1 MGLLNCGDTRNY
13 LKDYGYGTIA
23 LPRASIKPLLMLT
36 RNNGRLTPLGP
47 VTSTF
52 SPGAVP
58 LPTASRGEAAPVS
71 GSRSGGVDAKIGI
84 NILGTV
90 IGALAGSALGIK
102 AAYKDARKVEFE
114 FGQVMEDQVTIADLD
129 QFLATATVAGNVG
142 PFLKELLDDDE
153 VYIVVATLDAKEISV
168 AATRDNNASLEL
180 EVPVIQQLAG
190 GNIAVS
196 GTGATSSTIVFKS
209 KDTSLAFGVKVVRL
223 DFEDGR
229 YTTMKI
235 VKAKEAHVAAA
246 VHNAD
251 DDSGDPAVI
260 VPDVPVEL

>member
-36 RNNGRLTPLGP
+36 RNDGRLTPIGP
-47 VTSTF
+47 LTSTF
-52 SPGAVP
+52 LPGVVP
-58 LPTASRGEAAPVS
+58 VPTATRGISAPVS
-71 GSRSGGVDAKIGI
+71 GSRSGGIDAKIGI
-84 NILGTV
+84 NILGNV
-90 IGALAGSALGIK
+90 IGALAGSVLGIK

-114 FGQVMEDQVTIADLD
+114 FGDVMEDQVAITDLD
-129 QFLATATVAGNVG
+129 QFLGTASVAGNAG
-142 PFLKELLDDDE
+142 PFLKQLLNADE
-153 VYIVVATLDAKEISV
+153 VYIIVATLDAKEVSV
-168 AATRDNNASLEL
+168 AATRDNSAGLEL
-180 EVPVIQQLAG
+180 DVPVVQQLAG

-196 GTGATSSTIVFKS
+196 GTGAKSSTIVYKS

-223 DFEDGR
+223 DFDQGR

-251 DDSGDPAVI
+251 ADDGDPAVI
-260 VPDVPVEL
+260 VPDVPVDL